1 MRIAQSSYE
10 RSAILAK
17 GLKPTTAY
25 RVYCDDVDVTAYCT
39 SGSASTNNKG
49 EATILFSFNAPQT
62 APYAEQNFLIGRH
75 TIRVTDGT
83 NADDPSNWTMLAEAT
98 DYRETLA
105 IEKKLAEDPLAR
117 ERWMQRQLELD
128 PTDGGRGEL
137 VGAGVGAD
145 EEDEDG

>member
-1 MRIAQSSYE
+1 
-10 RSAILAK
+10 
-17 GLKPTTAY
+17 
-25 RVYCDDVDVTAYCT
+25 
-39 SGSASTNNKG
+39 
-49 EATILFSFNAPQT
+49 
-62 APYAEQNFLIGRH
+62 
-75 TIRVTDGT
+75 
-83 NADDPSNWTMLAEAT
+83 MLAEAT

-105 IEKKLAEDPLAR
+105 TEKKLAEDPLAR